1 LAVAGSLWV
10 LWVMASASMVGGY
23 LAGRRRRLSFDANDD
38 KRTVRDAATS
48 SLFGTAKADVTGIA
62 SAS

>member
-1 LAVAGSLWV
+1 
-10 LWVMASASMVGGY
+10 MASASMVGGY